1 MDSTLY
7 WKTIT
12 HYKKRVFSVFHFFFI
27 FIYLNA
33 KTHRKRPLWRNRKK
47 KKHQKMCILSVF
59 ILVTYRNGKV
69 CAKVLHIVQQL
80 FSLKGFLES
89 FQRFGC
95 WWLWH
100 PIWGKKTRFQE
111 SVLGTKRIY
120 RVESTLYGNRPF
132 MGYLSMFFFQLLKCQ
147 IAETLAK
154 SP

>member
-1 MDSTLY
+1 
-7 WKTIT
+7 
-12 HYKKRVFSVFHFFFI
+12 
-27 FIYLNA
+27 
-33 KTHRKRPLWRNRKK
+33 
-47 KKHQKMCILSVF
+47 MCILSVF

-69 CAKVLHIVQQL
+69 CAKVLHIIQQL

-95 WWLWH
+95 WRLWH

-154 SP
+154 SPQWRKNIILLKAYFQFVCFFSQLRRKEMFLMRVSQFLLYQNAIQAKTPE